1 MRTELL
7 DFLACPNCESETPF
21 EVQADA
27 SRDDGDIIS
36 GTLTC
41 RSCQSVYQIRQGIP
55 RFVTLDQDYCANFG
69 FQWQQWRTLQIDRI
83 SGHSLSTD
91 RFFADSGWPPNSLQ
105 GKVILDAGCGAGRFA
120 DVAAANGATVIAV
133 DLSDAID
140 ACKETTSVHSGRVHC
155 LQASLLNLPLRPSA
169 LDAIYCMGVIQH
181 TPDPIAV
188 VRCLPIYLKPGGRLA
203 YNFYEEGFW
212 RYLQIIKYTLR
223 LITPHLS
230 VSKNLAL
237 SQFLVDLFFPLTR
250 RLAKIPKV
258 RILNH
263 FIPIASVHN
272 SQLSTDDQRSWTLLD
287 TLDWYGARYEKRQHH
302 EDVAAQL
309 RKVGMTAVRSRPG
322 LAWATKP
329 KN

>member
-1 MRTELL
+1 
-7 DFLACPNCESETPF
+7 
-21 EVQADA
+21 
-27 SRDDGDIIS
+27 
-36 GTLTC
+36 
-41 RSCQSVYQIRQGIP
+41 
-55 RFVTLDQDYCANFG
+55 
-69 FQWQQWRTLQIDRI
+69 
-83 SGHSLSTD
+83 
-91 RFFADSGWPPNSLQ
+91 
-105 GKVILDAGCGAGRFA
+105 
-120 DVAAANGATVIAV
+120 
-133 DLSDAID
+133 
-140 ACKETTSVHSGRVHC
+140 
-155 LQASLLNLPLRPSA
+155 
-169 LDAIYCMGVIQH
+169 MGVIQH

-188 VRCLPIYLKPGGRLA
+188 VRCLTIYLKPGGRLA

-250 RLAKIPKV
+250 RLAKIPNV
-258 RILNH
+258 RIINH

-272 SQLSTDDQRSWTLLD
+272 SQLSTDDQRAWTLLD

-302 EDVAAQL
+302 QDVAAQL

-322 LAWATKP
+322 LAWATRP